1 MIPEPGMNFGIQD
14 KKAGL
19 FIPAI
24 TGWGEF
30 GVQLP
35 LLPRPQPARV
45 QVQVRPVRV
54 RVPRVRRQPA
64 RVQRQRDEERNV
76 WLVHILQNYEEDE
89 EEYRQIPRRF
99 QASRGRVIFSGI
111 VLIT

>member
-35 LLPRPQPARV
+35 LLPRRQPARV

-64 RVQRQRDEERNV
+64 RVQQQRRRKEK
-76 WLVHILQNYEEDE
+76 IF
-89 EEYRQIPRRF
+89 QI
-99 QASRGRVIFSGI
+99 
-111 VLIT
+111 